1 MREYKII
8 VDMDQKQP
16 FGCYERSI
24 FGFFP
29 SAWELIET
37 IPSKEEAL
45 DYAQSKEGCFI
56 GIFLKDGTRVALN
69 DVVKMSKETT
79 YTSEGLPVKKSS
91 LKPIPNFDDDDA
103 TVLNKREVRSVKNK
117 K

>member
-29 SAWELIET
+29 SDWELIE
-37 IPSKEEAL
+37 PVSSKEEAL
-45 DYAQSKEGCFI
+45 DFAQSKDGHFL
-56 GIFLKDGTRVALN
+56 GIFLKDGTRLALN
-69 DVVKMSKETT
+69 DNVKMDKNST

-91 LKPIPNFDDDDA
+91 LKPISNFDYDKG
-103 TVLNKREVRSVKNK
+103 VLNRREVRSIK